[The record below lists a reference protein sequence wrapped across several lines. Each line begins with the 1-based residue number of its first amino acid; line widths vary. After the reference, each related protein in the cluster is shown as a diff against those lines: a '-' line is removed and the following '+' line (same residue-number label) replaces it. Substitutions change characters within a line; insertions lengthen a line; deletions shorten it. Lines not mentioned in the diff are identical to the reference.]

1 MVTLMQGSGLLAVT
15 IATFSTMFGPGM
27 ALRGPEGAASMHK
40 AVDIMEQNAKHCF
53 FFFMLALVF
62 FHISS
67 FLMAWIITPSFS
79 AIIVNL
85 ILGYFLVLFFKNGY
99 EIHKALHVTKEQAVT
114 GRFENFAGYEEMPD
128 LDRRD
133 RDLTPPRVR
142 TAKLAS
148 DLTKAPQGKGFLS
161 NLFNLV

>member
-1 MVTLMQGSGLLAVT
+1 
-15 IATFSTMFGPGM
+15 M

-40 AVDIMEQNAKHCF
+40 AVDIMEHNAKHCF

-67 FLMAWIITPSFS
+67 FLMAWIIAPSFS
-79 AIIVNL
+79 AMIVNL
-85 ILGYFLVLFFKNGY
+85 ILGYFLVLFVKNGY
-99 EIHKALHVTKEQAVT
+99 EIHNLLHVTKDQAIT

-133 RDLTPPRVR
+133 RDLPPPRVA
-142 TAKLAS
+142 TVQVAS
-148 DLTKAPQGKGFLS
+148 NMARSTQGKGFLS